1 VPAPFHIIQTPQAVV
16 ILHERM
22 SWRVI
27 FLDRTRHLPDVMRL
41 WQGDSIGHWD
51 GDTLVV
57 ESRNFNGKTWAS
69 EVGDVV
75 SHAEHVIERFAPVDA
90 DTINYEATITDP
102 IAYTR
107 PFTIALPFKRQSGEL
122 LETACHEDDR
132 DLPLLKE
139 VRDAERAK
147 KAGPPSTGR

>member
-1 VPAPFHIIQTPQAVV
+1 VV

-27 FLDRTRHLPDVMRL
+27 FLNRTRHLHDTMRL
-41 WQGDSIGHWD
+41 WQGDSIGHWE
-51 GDTLVV
+51 GDTLVA
-57 ESRNFNGKTWAS
+57 ETTNFNGKTWAS

-75 SHAEHVIERFAPVDA
+75 SHAEHVIERFTPIDA

-102 IAYTR
+102 IVQTR
-107 PFTIALPFKRQSGEL
+107 PFTIAMPFKRQQGEL
-122 LETACHEDDR
+122 LEVACREDDR

-147 KAGPPSTGR
+147 KAASPTTGR